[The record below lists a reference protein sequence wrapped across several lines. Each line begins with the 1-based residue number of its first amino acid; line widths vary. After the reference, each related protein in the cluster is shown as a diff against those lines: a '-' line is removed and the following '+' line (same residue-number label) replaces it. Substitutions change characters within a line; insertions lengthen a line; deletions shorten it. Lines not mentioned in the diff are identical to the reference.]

1 MKKTLVNL
9 MVIAGIAFSASAQ
22 AITINGNLDDW
33 GVQANGSAS
42 GWTPNTDVLYTQEDQ
57 NGTGAFYLNP
67 GWGGQNYDAE
77 AMYVNWDKNNLYI
90 AIATGHNPNT
100 TNNPSGNS
108 YGAGDIAINFGL
120 DNTWDYG
127 IELLGSNQGHIYRTT
142 TADSWAYGLWKD
154 AANNYAYVGSLYGNN
169 ATADHAHPTSILTG
183 TDLSTD
189 ASRTGVVAYT
199 DPLHGQNNY
208 GDKPSDLHYFYEIS
222 IPLAAFGND
231 WGTGSQF
238 NIHWTENCAN
248 DSISVIGTITARN
261 QTVPEPGTLALLPLG
276 LLGLAALRRRK
287 TA

>member
-127 IELLGSNQGHIYRTT
+127 IELLGSANTT
-142 TADSWAYGLWKD
+142 KAHVYSGVNWDYGLWTTSG
-154 AANNYAYVGSLYGNN
+154 AYVGNPNGNV
-169 ATADHAHPTSILTG
+169 ATADHAHPTSILSG
-183 TDLSTD
+183 TDMSTLP
-189 ASRTGVVAYT
+189 SRIGEVRYT
-199 DPLHGQNNY
+199 TVGQNNY
-208 GDKPSDLHYFYEIS
+208 GNTPSDLHYFYEIS

-231 WGTGSQF
+231 WGIGSQF

-248 DSISVIGTITARN
+248 DSISVIGKIDARN
-261 QTVPEPGTLALLPLG
+261 QTVPEPGTLALIPLG